1 MKKITFTTL
10 AIVAVASGLA
20 AKDIV
25 RTYPQ
30 DIDTVYQAAVR
41 VAKAHYTISNSDP
54 KDHLL
59 TFHTGM
65 GLFTY
70 GMEISLGLETIKN
83 GTQVTARPAKRGTQ
97 LFAWGKGAGIAK
109 KFFVQLEQE
118 LKGTPKTS
126 Q

>member
-10 AIVAVASGLA
+10 AIVSVASGLA
-20 AKDIV
+20 AKDMV

-41 VAKAHYTISNSDP
+41 VAKAHYTISNADP

-65 GLFTY
+65 GFFTY
-70 GMEISLGLETIKN
+70 GMEISLGLDTVKD
-83 GTQVTARPAKRGTQ
+83 GTQVNCSPRQARNSNFC
-97 LFAWGKGAGIAK
+97 LGKGGWH
-109 KFFVQLEQE
+109 
-118 LKGTPKTS
+118 S
-126 Q
+126 QKVFRPTRTRAERGA